1 MYSLVEVFKFNLSP
15 LVFLSWLLG
24 ILTSMLLWYHQKHSK
39 NPFLTTGW
47 YRVPG
52 ILHLLSII
60 IVLLS
65 VYRGAVFYWIFLQ
78 EMVCLDPVNTGF
90 ILIIHGITF
99 IPLVW
104 LIGSYTQLWQ

>member
-1 MYSLVEVFKFNLSP
+1 
-15 LVFLSWLLG
+15 
-24 ILTSMLLWYHQKHSK
+24 MLLWCHPETCKESIFDHRGY
-39 NPFLTTGW
+39 W
-47 YRVPG
+47 VPG

-65 VYRGAVFYWIFLQ
+65 VYRGAVFYRIFLQ
-78 EMVCLDPVNTGF
+78 EMVCLDPVNTGL